1 MDPHDVLHS
10 SPAAGRSTKERG
22 IATGPCGPTN
32 TPTATARAINNPSEN
47 MICNRKNMEKTLS
60 ESIHRWCSHHH
71 QTGDFSWC
79 FWGDQWS
86 VPWFPLFL
94 EFSEVNDQL
103 VAARLLL
110 SDCQFSLFWSRDRSS
125 YRIQMEHRFAREKLL
140 EKTWKNVVLSCPSSV
155 AHISCIFLGAAQ
167 KHHINDMQS
176 IAQRFVIDGPQTSKL
191 CRSIPVITN
200 FRMHP
205 NDTYW
210 LQPCRK
216 IGSNLEIRQ
225 ASAWVRAKADSKPGG
240 IALVLEES
248 AVDCQP
254 EFRLGGWLLPDESLL
269 ALSLT
274 MGKNPR
280 RYPALGWSCKTTFFG
295 A

>member
-86 VPWFPLFL
+86 VPWFPFFFRILRGQRSAGCSQVAVVWLPILAVL
-94 EFSEVNDQL
+94 ESWQE
-103 VAARLLL
+103 LLPDPDGA
-110 SDCQFSLFWSRDRSS
+110 SFCT
-125 YRIQMEHRFAREKLL
+125 RETAG
-140 EKTWKNVVLSCPSSV
+140 KTWKNVVLSCPSSV

-167 KHHINDMQS
+167 KHHMNDMQS

>member
-1 MDPHDVLHS
+1 M
-10 SPAAGRSTKERG
+10 
-22 IATGPCGPTN
+22 
-32 TPTATARAINNPSEN
+32 
-47 MICNRKNMEKTLS
+47 
-60 ESIHRWCSHHH
+60 
-71 QTGDFSWC
+71 
-79 FWGDQWS
+79 
-86 VPWFPLFL
+86 PWFPLFL

-125 YRIQMEHRFAREKLL
+125 YQMDPDGASFWSTRE
-140 EKTWKNVVLSCPSSV
+140 TGGKNVVLSCPSSV

-167 KHHINDMQS
+167 KHQMKDMQS
-176 IAQRFVIDGPQTSKL
+176 IAQRFVINGPQTSKL
-191 CRSIPVITN
+191 CRSTPVITN

-225 ASAWVRAKADSKPGG
+225 ASAWVKAKADSKPGG

-280 RYPALGWSCKTTFFG
+280 RYPALGWSCNTAFFG